1 MKKLAAKKILPIIA
15 VAVFAFIGWFAWEIF
30 TDEPPHFFPLNNSQ
44 GEYRITKNCPNGQ
57 GWQEQFQGQ
66 GNAYCVEY
74 KGPDVFMNDQSGNTN
89 FFRITVGKTDMD
101 LEQFN
106 GKRVKNIDGKY
117 TSSSK
122 QCIQNK
128 CIDIYGPLVVLNIDK
143 LDAAE

>member
-1 MKKLAAKKILPIIA
+1 MNKPTVKKVWVLIIIA
-15 VAVFAFIGWFAWEIF
+15 IFVFIGWFAWEIF
-30 TDEPPHFFPLNNSQ
+30 TDEPPRFFPLNNSQ

-74 KGPDVFMNDQSGNTN
+74 KGSYVFMNNESGDTN
-89 FFRITVGKTDMD
+89 FFRITVGKSKID
-101 LEQFN
+101 LEPFN
-106 GKRVKNIDGKY
+106 GKKVRNIQGKY

-122 QCIQNK
+122 QCIQNN
-128 CIDIYGPLVVLNIDK
+128 CTGIYGPLVVLDIDK

>member
-1 MKKLAAKKILPIIA
+1 MKKLTTKKVLLILTLAI
-15 VAVFAFIGWFAWEIF
+15 FAFIGWFARAIF
-30 TDEPPHFFPLNNSQ
+30 TDEPPHFFPLNNSK

-74 KGPDVFMNDQSGNTN
+74 KGPDVFINNENGNTN
-89 FFRITVGKTDMD
+89 FFRITVGKSDID

-106 GKRVKNIDGKY
+106 GKRVKYIEGKY

-128 CIDIYGPLVVLNIDK
+128 CIEIYGPLAVLNIEK
-143 LDAAE
+143 LEIAE